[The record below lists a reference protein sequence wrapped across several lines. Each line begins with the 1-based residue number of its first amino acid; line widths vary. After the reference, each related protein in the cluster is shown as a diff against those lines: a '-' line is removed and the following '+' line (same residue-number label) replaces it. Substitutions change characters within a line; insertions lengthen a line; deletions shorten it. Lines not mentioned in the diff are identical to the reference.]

1 MRGDLDSL
9 CTLLLRSVTYT
20 DAEGFRTPANDC
32 LAASFTDLSGSNRGW
47 YPGRGEIRTAVEGL
61 TRLAGILRAA

>member
-1 MRGDLDSL
+1 M